1 MDQRD
6 IDLLEQNG
14 WEVECESPFEIRH
27 EESNSFATNAA
38 AYTVLVNIRENNGD
52 TPTTRMRNVHRLL
65 YSSSTF
71 YNTNDL

>member
-52 TPTTRMRNVHRLL
+52 TPTRKEYTFTINDDINFLL
-65 YSSSTF
+65 NNFLT
-71 YNTNDL
+71 